1 MRFLLDQ
8 LTVND
13 TIART
18 PTARR
23 YRRIKCKGA
32 SLRLAVS
39 KARRN
44 PVRDVL
50 PDFIA
55 VGPPRTGTTWLHGVL
70 YRRACLPEHTKE
82 TYFFDTF
89 YAKGLNW
96 YRAYF
101 RYCDKT
107 RPVGEIAPTYFPFQ
121 QARERIARDI
131 PGCKIICTFRD
142 PVARAYSWYRLMRRE
157 GRIRVGFEQAVLYG
171 DDPELREA
179 NRYAFHLE
187 AWKRSLGDENVGVF
201 FYDDL
206 LADPQKFA
214 DAVLSFLNLPLLEIT
229 PDVAAH
235 LIRNEANQDCR
246 NRALAYGAWRLMM
259 WLKSHRAE
267 QAVNR
272 LREMG
277 FWRFCFE
284 GGRKFEPLSA
294 DVEARIREF
303 FTPEVEALEKISR
316 RDLSAWK
323 TPLVRAA

>member
-1 MRFLLDQ
+1 MRKTL
-8 LTVND
+8 
-13 TIART
+13 
-18 PTARR
+18 
-23 YRRIKCKGA
+23 
-32 SLRLAVS
+32 
-39 KARRN
+39 RN
-44 PVRDVL
+44 PAGGGL
-50 PDFIA
+50 PGFIA
-55 VGPPRTGTTWLHGVL
+55 VGPPRTGTTWLHGIL

-101 RYCDKT
+101 RYCDET
-107 RPVGEIAPTYFPFQ
+107 RLVGEIAPTYFPFQ
-121 QARERIARDI
+121 HVRERIARDI

-157 GRIRVGFEQAVLYG
+157 GRIRIGFEDAVLRG

-187 AWKRSLGDENVGVF
+187 AWKRGLGEENVGVF

-206 LADPQKFA
+206 VADTQKFA
-214 DAVLSFLNLPLLEIT
+214 DAVLDFLNLPPLEIT
-229 PDVAAH
+229 PDVAAY

-246 NRALAYGAWRLMM
+246 NHVLAYRAWRFMM

-267 QAVNR
+267 QTVNL
-272 LREMG
+272 LRRKG

-284 GGRKFEPLSA
+284 GGREFEPLSA
-294 DVEARIREF
+294 DIEARIREF

-323 TPLVRAA
+323 TPLVRAAYARVGV